1 MMICVN
7 WCLLVCYDSNLLP
20 QIHCQSMMFCS
31 LSVAQQFQTVINE
44 LLLQLRI
51 MQNYPIIGVVG

>member
-1 MMICVN
+1 
-7 WCLLVCYDSNLLP
+7 
-20 QIHCQSMMFCS
+20 MMFCS